1 MGKEGERA
9 PRCTAVATSTLAS
22 TTAPSSESSNLQ
34 ELTSG
39 LNILSLLCVFAS
51 LRRDQL
57 DFIRKGHRLLFFRTF
72 ASSSIKNSSRLTFD
86 YPATDQTL
94 HTAGLPIPT
103 PRSNHPTQL
112 RNMSTTASP
121 NPRVGVA
128 AIIAN
133 AQGQIVS
140 GKRQGSHGAGTW
152 QLPGGHL
159 EYGESFFACAERE
172 VLEETGLRV
181 RGVKVAAVT
190 NDIFADQG
198 KHYITIFVKCEM
210 EDATAQP
217 EVCSSS
223 LHLPSLSVSP
233 SPPAFSKAGGWEG
246 PPVLC
251 RLTADTPC

>member
-1 MGKEGERA
+1 
-9 PRCTAVATSTLAS
+9 
-22 TTAPSSESSNLQ
+22 
-34 ELTSG
+34 
-39 LNILSLLCVFAS
+39 
-51 LRRDQL
+51 
-57 DFIRKGHRLLFFRTF
+57 
-72 ASSSIKNSSRLTFD
+72 
-86 YPATDQTL
+86 
-94 HTAGLPIPT
+94 
-103 PRSNHPTQL
+103 
-112 RNMSTTASP
+112 MSTTASP

-223 LHLPSLSVSP
+223 LHLPSLQWSLRSAVLGFGSRGDDLRHLED
-233 SPPAFSKAGGWEG
+233 AGENLFL
-246 PPVLC
+246 PLVNLFKEH
-251 RLTADTPC
+251 ADIDPLL

>member
-1 MGKEGERA
+1 
-9 PRCTAVATSTLAS
+9 
-22 TTAPSSESSNLQ
+22 
-34 ELTSG
+34 
-39 LNILSLLCVFAS
+39 
-51 LRRDQL
+51 
-57 DFIRKGHRLLFFRTF
+57 
-72 ASSSIKNSSRLTFD
+72 
-86 YPATDQTL
+86 
-94 HTAGLPIPT
+94 
-103 PRSNHPTQL
+103 
-112 RNMSTTASP
+112 MSTTASP

-217 EVCSSS
+217 EAMEPEKCSAWFWKSWDD
-223 LHLPSLSVSP
+223 LRHLED
-233 SPPAFSKAGGWEG
+233 AGENLFL
-246 PPVLC
+246 PLVNLFKEH
-251 RLTADTPC
+251 ADIDPLL